1 MREKSKIKKEKYHN
15 KVLEMKIII
24 IIINRQTFDKKNIS
38 DTKNY
43 SVELDDIGQSKAK
56 VVNLN
61 LGALRMFVNFNFQWI
76 RILNVKISV

>member
-1 MREKSKIKKEKYHN
+1 MREKSKIRKEKYHN
-15 KVLEMKIII
+15 KVLEMKII